1 MSIGIGGTFTDIV
14 ALSADGSVLTRK
26 VSSTPDDYGEGIL
39 DGLDSVLREAGIAP
53 ADVGDVVHATTVA
66 TNAVLEGKGAK
77 TGLVTTAGFRDV
89 LEMRRIRVPDMYN
102 LDYRKPAPLVPR
114 RLRREVVERMGPR
127 GEVRTALDEA
137 SARAAA
143 RRLREEGVEAVA
155 VALLHTYA
163 NPAHEL
169 RVAQILRERTLFGRL
184 DEAPPEGISDAFARL
199 QSDMQQRLVEDG
211 HDPDAMHVQ
220 RFADLRYARQAFE
233 LTVPV
238 TGRALD
244 PTSISRMK
252 ADFHEEHQR
261 TYGHKSAGSPVEMVN
276 IRIRMTAPSNAADTV
291 DLAHLLAPH
300 ANDGDAG
307 PRSRTAYPIHL
318 GSFPDAM
325 RRLVAEYGETAVP
338 GDIFAFNDPYGS
350 GGMHLPDVF
359 VVKPVFV
366 DGAVV
371 GYTGT
376 LGHQSDIGGIAPGS
390 MALYATEIYQEGL
403 RIPLMKLYDAG
414 EPNRTLFQLLEKNVR
429 VPVEVL
435 GDIDALVAACASCE
449 RGLERLVTRYG
460 RETFAR
466 YVEALHDHAERLMR
480 EEIAAMPD
488 GVHEFEDWLDGM
500 GDVPEP
506 VRFKVTITISGDTV
520 EIDWAGTSGQLEA
533 AINGPLPTTNS
544 MAYLAVRC
552 AARSPI
558 PNCEGFIR
566 PITVTAPLGSVVNP
580 TEPAACASRGII
592 AYRMLD
598 AMFGALSEVAPERI
612 PAACEGGPTS
622 TQFSC
627 THEGRRYVTGGGSLG
642 CWGGRHQQDGLD
654 GVSNPGANMS
664 NQPIELIEAS
674 VPMEISRYGL
684 IENSGGPGRSRGGY
698 GLVREYKV
706 LSDEATLHV
715 RSDRRAILPY
725 GLHGG
730 LSGTPSWNI
739 INPGPAQYTLPV
751 CPMRPIRLGRGDRFQ
766 HIQPGGGGFGSPLE
780 RDPEM
785 VLDAVDNEMITP
797 EYAFDVYGV
806 VIDGRTVD
814 HEATAERRRALAAS
828 PADDTAHLRHF
839 HQGIGIDPAERPKP

>member
-1 MSIGIGGTFTDIV
+1 MKRDIDPITFEVIKS
-14 ALSADGSVLTRK
+14 ALDTLADEMAL
-26 VSSTPDDYGEGIL
+26 
-39 DGLDSVLREAGIAP
+39 
-53 ADVGDVVHATTVA
+53 VV
-66 TNAVLEGKGAK
+66 
-77 TGLVTTAGFRDV
+77 
-89 LEMRRIRVPDMYN
+89 M
-102 LDYRKPAPLVPR
+102 
-114 RLRREVVERMGPR
+114 
-127 GEVRTALDEA
+127 RTAC
-137 SARAAA
+137 S
-143 RRLREEGVEAVA
+143 
-155 VALLHTYA
+155 H
-163 NPAHEL
+163 
-169 RVAQILRERTLFGRL
+169 ILR
-184 DEAPPEGISDAFARL
+184 
-199 QSDMQQRLVEDG
+199 
-211 HDPDAMHVQ
+211 DAMDYSTAVCDAQ
-220 RFADLRYARQAFE
+220 GRFIAQG
-233 LTVPV
+233 LT
-238 TGRALD
+238 
-244 PTSISRMK
+244 
-252 ADFHEEHQR
+252 
-261 TYGHKSAGSPVEMVN
+261 N
-276 IRIRMTAPSNAADTV
+276 
-291 DLAHLLAPH
+291 
-300 ANDGDAG
+300 
-307 PRSRTAYPIHL
+307 PIHL

-325 RRLVAEYGETAVP
+325 RRLVAEHGETAAP

-366 DGAVV
+366 DGVVV
-371 GYTGT
+371 GYAGT

-488 GVHEFEDWLDGM
+488 GVYEFEDWLDGM

-506 VRFKVTITISGDTV
+506 VRFKVSITISGDTV
-520 EIDWAGTSGQLEA
+520 TIDWAGTSGQLPA

-642 CWGGRHQQDGLD
+642 CWGGRHRQDGLD

-684 IENSGGPGRSRGGY
+684 VENSGGPGRSRGGY
-698 GLVREYKV
+698 ALVREYKCSPTKPPCTCAPTAEPSFPTGCTGACPGRRPGTSSIPAPSSTPCRCV
-706 LSDEATLHV
+706 RCVPFASGEAT
-715 RSDRRAILPY
+715 
-725 GLHGG
+725 
-730 LSGTPSWNI
+730 
-739 INPGPAQYTLPV
+739 
-751 CPMRPIRLGRGDRFQ
+751 
-766 HIQPGGGGFGSPLE
+766 GSSISSQ
-780 RDPEM
+780 
-785 VLDAVDNEMITP
+785 A
-797 EYAFDVYGV
+797 A
-806 VIDGRTVD
+806 
-814 HEATAERRRALAAS
+814 AAS
-828 PADDTAHLRHF
+828 AVPWSAIRRWCSTRWTT
-839 HQGIGIDPAERPKP
+839 R